1 MIKYIIISISVILLG
16 CNISK
21 TSLSSNNESGEADVK
36 SEKINEFSEIS
47 ILNRI
52 RSIPGLKING
62 SDENTAEIYIT
73 GITSVMFTQEVTFY
87 VNGMRVGTFSQLI
100 NLIKPNEIKSMRL
113 LKGTSAAN
121 IYGEEGTWGVILIKT
136 K

>member
-1 MIKYIIISISVILLG
+1 MIKYIIISISIIIFG
-16 CNISK
+16 CNASK
-21 TSLSSNNESGEADVK
+21 TSISSNNEPSKVDVR

-52 RSIPGLKING
+52 RSIPGLRING

-87 VNGMRVGTFSQLI
+87 VNGMRAGTFSQL
-100 NLIKPNEIKSMRL
+100 NSLIKPNEIKSMRL
-113 LKGTSAAN
+113 VKGTSAAN

>member
-1 MIKYIIISISVILLG
+1 MG
-16 CNISK
+16 A
-21 TSLSSNNESGEADVK
+21 T
-36 SEKINEFSEIS
+36 KIQ
-47 ILNRI
+47 
-52 RSIPGLKING
+52 P
-62 SDENTAEIYIT
+62 EIYIT

>member
-1 MIKYIIISISVILLG
+1 MIKYIIISISIIIFG
-16 CNISK
+16 CNASK
-21 TSLSSNNESGEADVK
+21 TSISSNNEPSKVDVR

-52 RSIPGLKING
+52 RSIPGLRING

-87 VNGMRVGTFSQLI
+87 VNGMRAGTFSQLN

>member
-1 MIKYIIISISVILLG
+1 MKKYIIISISLVIFG
-16 CNISK
+16 CNVSK
-21 TSLSSNNESGEADVK
+21 SSLSSNKILSEADIR

-52 RSIPGLKING
+52 RSIPGLRING
-62 SDENTAEIYIT
+62 SNENTAEIYIT

-87 VNGMRVGTFSQLI
+87 VNGMRAGTFSQLN

>member
-1 MIKYIIISISVILLG
+1 MKKYIIIGISLVIFG
-16 CNISK
+16 CNVSK
-21 TSLSSNNESGEADVK
+21 SNLSSKNTF
-36 SEKINEFSEIS
+36 SETDIRSQKLNEFSEIS

-52 RSIPGLKING
+52 RSIPGLKVNG
-62 SDENTAEIYIT
+62 SNESTAEVYVT
-73 GITSVMFTQEVTFY
+73 GITSVKFTQEVTFY

-100 NLIKPNEIKSMRL
+100 NLIKPNEINSMRL